1 MDNIPFK
8 SGFIALIGAPNVGKS
23 TLLNQ
28 LLGEKISITSEK
40 PQTTR
45 NRILGVLHMPHAQC
59 IFLDTPGVHPAKQMF
74 NKRIVKVALDALG
87 EVDEIVHVIDANR
100 SDDDLDAFL
109 LKNLKKNK
117 VPVVLAINKV
127 DLIKKESL
135 LPLIET
141 WRKIH
146 PFHAIVPV
154 SALKNIQIDRLVH
167 EILSL
172 LPEGPPYFPEDT
184 ITDQPVRH
192 IASEMI
198 REKIFRLT
206 GKEIPY
212 AVAVTIDTFEE
223 RPDKICVDIE
233 ATIHVE
239 RDSQKGIIIG
249 KGGAM
254 LKKIG
259 SMARADIQRM
269 VGTPVF
275 LRLWVR
281 VQKNWRRDER
291 VLSGFGY

>member
-1 MDNIPFK
+1 
-8 SGFIALIGAPNVGKS
+8 
-23 TLLNQ
+23 
-28 LLGEKISITSEK
+28 
-40 PQTTR
+40 
-45 NRILGVLHMPHAQC
+45 
-59 IFLDTPGVHPAKQMF
+59 MF
-74 NKRIVKVALDALG
+74 NKRIVRVALDALG
-87 EVDEIVHVIDANR
+87 EVDEVVYVIDANR
-100 SDDDLDAFL
+100 SDEDLDAFL
-109 LKNLKKNK
+109 LKNLKKIK
-117 VPVVLAINKV
+117 APVILAINKV
-127 DLIKKESL
+127 DLIKKGSL
-135 LPLIET
+135 LPLIDI
-141 WRKIH
+141 WHKRY
-146 PFHAIVPV
+146 PFHAIVPI
-154 SALKNIQIDRLVH
+154 SALKNIQIDRLLH
-167 EILSL
+167 EMLSL

-184 ITDQPVRH
+184 ITDQPARH

-212 AVAVTIDTFEE
+212 AVAVTIDSFKE
-223 RPDKICVDIE
+223 RPDKNCVDIE

-249 KGGAM
+249 KRGAM

-291 VLSGFGY
+291 ILSGFGY